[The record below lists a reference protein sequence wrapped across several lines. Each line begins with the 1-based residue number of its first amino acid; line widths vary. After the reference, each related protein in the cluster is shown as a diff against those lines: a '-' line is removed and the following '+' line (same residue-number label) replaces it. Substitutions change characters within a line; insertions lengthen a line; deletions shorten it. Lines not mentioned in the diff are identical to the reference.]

1 LAGFHNCL
9 AEYAAQSVTRC
20 VVCVFQENISEIVF
34 LFYAEVVEI
43 EEPELDFEEAT
54 NDFEHQ

>member
-1 LAGFHNCL
+1 M